1 MRGGCVMY
9 RERMYLTRSRYI
21 RGEEG
26 DEEDEGGKK
35 LRLNSRGSR
44 RGNTGGATVSH
55 CPLSDPAIHKG
66 NCGEIHLTA
75 RTVVV
80 GQ

>member
-1 MRGGCVMY
+1 MDMDERRLGLRLTNRGAMSWRTKMRGECVMY

-26 DEEDEGGKK
+26 EEEDEGGKK

-44 RGNTGGATVSH
+44 RGNTGGHS
-55 CPLSDPAIHKG
+55 
-66 NCGEIHLTA
+66 
-75 RTVVV
+75 
-80 GQ
+80 